1 VANKTFR
8 FSFFSPFPVCFPAF
22 FKGFNQMARPR
33 LADTHHEL
41 VGSKYRNR
49 AKTES
54 KLSAA
59 SPKMPSHLG
68 TEARREWKR
77 ISPMLLQ
84 RGSLT
89 EGDATALALY
99 AETFARWCA
108 AKKEIVERGLTI
120 ETTVLDKQGA
130 AVSSRK
136 VNPALKIAEN
146 CERSLRSFLRELG
159 LTPATRERVLPAKP
173 AEEKTQSILS
183 QMRDKS

>member
-1 VANKTFR
+1 
-8 FSFFSPFPVCFPAF
+8 
-22 FKGFNQMARPR
+22 MARPR